1 MYMVALTKKDENTWL
16 GWKVE
21 RDAYIYFPLMS
32 VSEAA
37 RYLGVSRKTI
47 YRLIEWDELRAVK
60 DGKTIRIEK
69 RSLDAFRESGK
80 LT

>member
-1 MYMVALTKKDENTWL
+1 MAAPIKKGGNTGPGREVA
-16 GWKVE
+16 VE
-21 RDAYIYFPLMS
+21 AYIHFPLMS

-47 YRLIEWDELRAVK
+47 YRLIEWDELRAVR
-60 DGKTIRIEK
+60 DGKAIRIEK